1 MSAAIAESSRIANV
15 AIKAI
20 DKFTGGSQKPIGLDE
35 GPLPCVP
42 SGSLHIDNVIGG
54 TLTADKKASKCPGY
68 PRRRITEIYGPEA
81 SGKTTLTLESIVQVQ
96 RQGGLAMFLD
106 FEHALDHA
114 YAKSL
119 GVDFDPSRLIL
130 YQPDDMEQGLDM
142 MRIGITVGVDLVIV
156 DSVAAM
162 VPAADMEKTFKDP
175 DKIGHRALKLASAL
189 PKLVKLLKPSARNGK
204 GTAVIFINQTRATI
218 GGNAG
223 APLGTSGGHALKFFA
238 YLRLQTSCIRTE
250 RISIKDPVTK
260 REKKIPFGSHT
271 QVKVIKSKVDAK
283 QGQTADIFIRYGKG
297 IDDYYTVIEA
307 AVAHRLVKKSGAF
320 FEFQGHK
327 FQGRDKF
334 RAYLISN
341 EDVLKS
347 LEDAVLK
354 AVRSQ
359 AEDAPEEEEI
369 DDVEAVLTS
378 ALGSGE
384 EEEEEAEEVVTE
396 EVEIEVD
403 PAEAE
408 A

>member
-1 MSAAIAESSRIANV
+1 M

-20 DKFTGGSQKPIGLDE
+20 DQFTKGAQKPIGLDE
-35 GPLPCVP
+35 GPIPCVP
-42 SGSLHIDNVIGG
+42 SGSLHIDYLIGG
-54 TLTADKKASKCPGY
+54 SLTADKSASKCPGY

-96 RQGGLAMFLD
+96 RQGGVAMFLD

-114 YAKSL
+114 YAKTL
-119 GVDFDPSRLIL
+119 GVDFDPARLIL

-142 MRIGITVGVDLVIV
+142 MRIGITVGVDLIIV

-162 VPAADMEKTFKDP
+162 VPAADMEKNFRDP

-189 PKLVKLLKPSARNGK
+189 PKIVKMLKPSERNGK
-204 GTAVIFINQTRATI
+204 GSAIILINQTRATI

-250 RISIKDPVTK
+250 RIAIKDPVTK

-320 FEFQGHK
+320 FEFEGQK

-334 RAYLISN
+334 RNYLISN
-341 EDVLKS
+341 APILKS

-359 AEDAPEEEEI
+359 AEDAPEEEEL

-378 ALGSGE
+378 AFGSGDE
-384 EEEEEAEEVVTE
+384 DDDAEVATE

-403 PAEAE
+403 PAEVEPAE
-408 A
+408 AEA

>member
-1 MSAAIAESSRIANV
+1 M

-20 DKFTGGSQKPIGLDE
+20 DKFTGGTQKPIGLDE

-54 TLTADKKASKCPGY
+54 SLTLDKSASKCPGY

-96 RQGGLAMFLD
+96 RQGGVAMFLD
-106 FEHALDHA
+106 FEHALDHG
-114 YAKSL
+114 YAKTL

-142 MRIGITVGVDLVIV
+142 MRIGITVGVDLIIV

-189 PKLVKLLKPSARNGK
+189 PKLVKLLKPSERNGK

-218 GGNAG
+218 GGNSG

-250 RISIKDPVTK
+250 RLSIKDPVTK

-297 IDDYYTVIEA
+297 IDNHYTVIEA
-307 AVAHRLVKKSGAF
+307 AVAHRLVKKAGAF
-320 FEFQGHK
+320 YEYQGQK
-327 FQGRDKF
+327 YQGRDRF
-334 RAYLISN
+334 RDYLIAN
-341 EDVLKS
+341 AEILKS
-347 LEDAVLK
+347 LEEAVLK

-359 AEDAPEEEEI
+359 AEDAPAEEEI

-378 ALGSGE
+378 ALGSGDYE
-384 EEEEEAEEVVTE
+384 EESDEVVTE
-396 EVEIEVD
+396 EVDIEVD
-403 PAEAE
+403 DSVEAE

>member
-1 MSAAIAESSRIANV
+1 M

-20 DKFTGGSQKPIGLDE
+20 DKFTNGAQKPIGLDE
-35 GPLPCVP
+35 GPIPCVP
-42 SGSLHIDNVIGG
+42 TGSLHIDYLIGG
-54 TLTADKKASKCPGY
+54 SLTHDKSASKCPGY

-96 RQGGLAMFLD
+96 RQGGSAMFLD

-119 GVDFDPSRLIL
+119 GVDFDPSRLML

-142 MRIGITVGVDLVIV
+142 MRIGITLGVDLIIV

-162 VPAADMEKTFKDP
+162 VPQADMIKNFKDP

-189 PKLVKLLKPSARNGK
+189 PKLVKLLKPSDRNGQ
-204 GTAVIFINQTRATI
+204 GSAVILINQTRATI

-223 APLGTSGGHALKFFA
+223 AALGTSGGHALKFFA

-250 RISIKDPVTK
+250 RIAIKDAVTK
-260 REKKIPFGSHT
+260 KEKKIPFGSHT
-271 QVKVIKSKVDAK
+271 QVKVVKSKIDAK

-307 AVAHRLVKKSGAF
+307 AVAHKLVKKSGAF
-320 FEFQGHK
+320 FEFQGQK

-334 RAYLISN
+334 RTFLVDNATI
-341 EDVLKS
+341 LKS

-359 AEDAPEEEEI
+359 AEDVPEAEEM
-369 DDVEAVLTS
+369 DDVDSVLTS
-378 ALGSGE
+378 AFGTGDEDE
-384 EEEEEAEEVVTE
+384 ESELAEEIE
-396 EVEIEVD
+396 LEID
-403 PAEAE
+403 PAEVE